1 MRHVPN
7 KPDGWKAKFP
17 IPFKKPEP
25 EPEQNADPDLQK
37 NGKSQ

>member
-1 MRHVPN
+1 MRDVPK

-25 EPEQNADPDLQK
+25 EQNADPDHQK
-37 NGKSQ
+37 NGESK